1 MTEPGA
7 GSSARAW
14 KMAVAGGALAV
25 AFVLLF
31 GVAGSPFA
39 STRTAGTSLAS
50 AVAPVMAHARK
61 PLKCVTWV
69 TDRYPADDAFVGVR
83 VRTVRHARVRVV
95 IHYRRAGY
103 LNRARAGVRGRRT
116 LWYFIG
122 GAVPGFRVV
131 LDVRVSRHGR
141 KGLCS
146 TWFVPHRGGGPSP
159 SPSPTPTRSPSPT
172 PTPPVPSPTPSRT
185 HTPPPGGAWCTASV
199 KTYPDSDQ
207 DEWYNDVK
215 VRSNQPDASVTASGG
230 DYSHSWWTDGSGSA
244 LVYLDG
250 PPPGTEITVT
260 VGGATCYTSN

>member
-1 MTEPGA
+1 MG
-7 GSSARAW
+7 
-14 KMAVAGGALAV
+14 LAV
-25 AFVLLF
+25 AFVVLF
-31 GVAGSPFA
+31 AVAGSPFA
-39 STRTAGTSLAS
+39 STRRTAGASLAS

-69 TDRYPADDAFVGVR
+69 SDRYPADNTFVGVR
-83 VRTVRHARVRVV
+83 VRTLRHARVRVV
-95 IHYRRAGY
+95 IRYRRASY

-141 KGLCS
+141 KGSCS

-172 PTPPVPSPTPSRT
+172 PTPTPTPTPPVPSPTPSWT
-185 HTPPPGGAWCTASV
+185 HTPPPGSAWCTASV
-199 KTYPDSDQ
+199 RTYPDSDQ
-207 DEWYNDVK
+207 DEWYNDVT

-230 DYSHSWWTDGSGSA
+230 GYSHSWWTDESGSTV
-244 LVYLDG
+244 VYLDG
-250 PPPGTEITVT
+250 PPPGTEITVA
-260 VGGATCYTSN
+260 VGGATCYTSD